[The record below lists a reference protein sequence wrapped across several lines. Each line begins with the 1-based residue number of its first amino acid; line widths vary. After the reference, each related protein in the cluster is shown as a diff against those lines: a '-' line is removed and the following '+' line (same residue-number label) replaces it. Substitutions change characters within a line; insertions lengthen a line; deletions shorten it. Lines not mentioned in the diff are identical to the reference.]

1 MRQCGE
7 REACATP
14 VNEALTSG
22 CGCMSMNTHGSGH
35 LILRGVT
42 YRLRIAYIG
51 PVRSVCPLITKTQ
64 YTPVGAVRLDMS

>member
-1 MRQCGE
+1 
-7 REACATP
+7 
-14 VNEALTSG
+14 
-22 CGCMSMNTHGSGH
+22 MSMNTHGSGH